1 MSEHAKD
8 ILAEVFIGIFAWL
21 VLGAIFIGSFK
32 DWIKMTL
39 FILACAILA
48 SPFIWAMA
56 RLG

>member
-8 ILAEVFIGIFAWL
+8 ILAEVFIGIFA
-21 VLGAIFIGSFK
+21 
-32 DWIKMTL
+32 
-39 FILACAILA
+39 CAILA